1 MTNIMGK
8 LTDSDFS
15 YDGWVFLQFLIDVSP
30 KHHHNDIH
38 NVEQDEAY
46 NMMQLNL
53 NTYSI

>member
-46 NMMQLNL
+46 NMMQLYQ
-53 NTYSI
+53 NT